1 MIPRRVKASLAWATT
16 AATSSAPSK
25 PAAISRAPSPSDVAP
40 PKSLA
45 IFLATCLSFA
55 FMSTSLATANQLATA
70 QATKGAAPQDFR
82 GGKVL
87 CQGSAKQLKQSCR
100 PGTLYL
106 FSLET
111 VQRYDSG
118 RLSRAGV
125 TPVGGARVRAH
136 VARTGVQV
144 YTLPG
149 GKIRREYRPAEEVF
163 KADSLLSYVG
173 APITIGHPR
182 KVDRKSWSKDAA
194 GVITSAPTQVKLAD
208 AHDYVET
215 FVDVNRDDA
224 LSGVE
229 SGELVEL
236 SAGYKCDFDPTPG
249 ETPSGEKYDGIQR
262 NIRINHVA
270 LLPEGKAR
278 AGRKAKLV
286 TDQSDDADGLR
297 LDADG
302 NQLIEREEKKQM
314 KFVLLGK
321 EYEAGPELQ
330 AAIGALEGTATAAK
344 SKADAAEAAQAT
356 AEGKL
361 TLAEKAKTD
370 AEAKVS
376 ADAIDKLVADELAFR
391 ASAAKVLGDKYDFK
405 GKARR
410 DVKCEIVKATLKKEL
425 TKDDSDVRVDALYEV
440 ALEAKADGAKPS
452 EDYSKRETSTA
463 DSEEVVLDAD
473 AWNRK
478 CAGIFGA
485 QPKK

>member
-1 MIPRRVKASLAWATT
+1 M
-16 AATSSAPSK
+16 
-25 PAAISRAPSPSDVAP
+25 
-40 PKSLA
+40 
-45 IFLATCLSFA
+45 
-55 FMSTSLATANQLATA
+55 
-70 QATKGAAPQDFR
+70 
-82 GGKVL
+82 
-87 CQGSAKQLKQSCR
+87 
-100 PGTLYL
+100 
-106 FSLET
+106 
-111 VQRYDSG
+111 
-118 RLSRAGV
+118 
-125 TPVGGARVRAH
+125 
-136 VARTGVQV
+136 
-144 YTLPG
+144 PG

-173 APITIGHPR
+173 APITVGHPR
-182 KVDRKSWSKDAA
+182 RVDRKTWSKDAA

-208 AHDYVET
+208 ANDYVET

-249 ETPSGEKYDGIQR
+249 ETPTGEKYDGIQR

-286 TDQSDDADGLR
+286 TDQCDEDADGLR

-302 NQLIEREEKKQM
+302 NQLLEREVKTM
-314 KFVLLGK
+314 GFLLGGK
-321 EYEAGPELQ
+321 TYEPGPELQ
-330 AAIGALEGTATAAK
+330 AAISVLEAEANTAKTALTGVTA
-344 SKADAAEAAQAT
+344 KADAAEKAQAT

-391 ASAAKVLGDKYDFK
+391 AGAAKVLGDKYDFK
-405 GKARR
+405 GKSRR

-440 ALEAKADGAKPS
+440 ALDAKADAAG
-452 EDYSKRETSTA
+452 EDYATREPSTK
-463 DSEEVVLDAD
+463 DSSDDVVLDAD

>member
-1 MIPRRVKASLAWATT
+1 MTVS
-16 AATSSAPSK
+16 
-25 PAAISRAPSPSDVAP
+25 
-40 PKSLA
+40 
-45 IFLATCLSFA
+45 SFA
-55 FMSTSLATANQLATA
+55 SADSTSAQEAIDPSRRMVILNHMVRKLYAPANQLATA
-70 QATKGAAPQDFR
+70 RATKGAAPQDFR

-87 CQGSAKQLKQSCR
+87 CQGSAKQLKQSGR
-100 PGTLYL
+100 PGTLHM
-106 FSLET
+106 FRLET

-297 LDADG
+297 LDSEG
-302 NQLIEREEKKQM
+302 NQVREDIESTPRMAFLIG
-314 KFVLLGK
+314 GK
-321 EYEAGPELQ
+321 TLEPGPELQ
-330 AAIGALEGTATAAK
+330 AAISVLESEANTAK
-344 SKADAAEAAQAT
+344 SALTGAAAKADAAEKAQAT